1 MPELYWVDVPAAGR
15 MAVSRRPRGG
25 GWLGDDMRAL
35 RALGVDTL
43 VSLLMPGELRVLQ
56 LEEEEEHAIAAGL
69 SFISLPVPDLSP
81 PASAEII
88 PGLLSLRDE
97 VASGRTIVAHCREG
111 VGRSPLCVASVL
123 VLLGVQ
129 PHDAWQRIARVRGR
143 DVPDT
148 AAQGRWVE
156 ELAAVH
162 VPRFGWNRHS
172 VDTFESG

>member
-25 GWLGDDMRAL
+25 LWLADDMRAL
-35 RALGVDTL
+35 RGLGVDTL

-56 LEEEEEHAIAAGL
+56 LEEEEEHAVAAGL
-69 SFISLPVPDLSP
+69 SFVSLPVPDLSP
-81 PASAEII
+81 PSSVEIVA
-88 PGLLSLRDE
+88 GLLSLRDE
-97 VASGRTIVAHCREG
+97 VASGRTIVAHCRERI
-111 VGRSPLCVASVL
+111 GRSPLCVASVL

-129 PHDAWQRIARVRGR
+129 PGDAWERIAKVRGR

-156 ELAAVH
+156 EFAT
-162 VPRFGWNRHS
+162 RHG
-172 VDTFESG
+172 TPPARAY